1 MRWCTVYNYKII
13 RQQWKC
19 CESGRWVDLI
29 MYEMKVKQSI
39 TAMSTVSSIPILL
52 NLHTIHHKNRL
63 VVILLEW
70 FNNRIDRVA
79 KQLCIATKDQ

>member
-1 MRWCTVYNYKII
+1 MRWCTVYNYKITRGI

-39 TAMSTVSSIPILL
+39 KAMSYNFIYKHIT
-52 NLHTIHHKNRL
+52 
-63 VVILLEW
+63 
-70 FNNRIDRVA
+70 
-79 KQLCIATKDQ
+79 